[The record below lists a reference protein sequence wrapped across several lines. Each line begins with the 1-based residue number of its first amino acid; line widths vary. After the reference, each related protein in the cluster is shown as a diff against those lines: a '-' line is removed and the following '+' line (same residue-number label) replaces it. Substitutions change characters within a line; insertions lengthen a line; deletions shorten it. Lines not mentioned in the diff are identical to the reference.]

1 MAFDVRCPA
10 CKAKMRF
17 EEEDAP
23 KRGEDVEC
31 PKCGNTFPA
40 PSATAFE
47 EKKADEPKPADK
59 PKKGKANKIVEAVPR
74 TYFNHWLLLL
84 IVGGCMFVLVTT
96 FTVAWVVVARAA
108 KAEDMLA
115 TVPDNYNVIRGVNV
129 KALRNYPGVKSNGD
143 KYFDADA
150 KAVYNEAAKKLGLDE
165 SDLGY
170 VIVAREAKSNAVL
183 YLFATVPEFKPA
195 DLGDGKVVSLNS
207 SRHPDAMVVCPN
219 RWLIAVAY
227 GGGNESSVLTT
238 VAENA
243 RVKPWDGM
251 QSKVGT
257 TGRTAIRGQ
266 MWSIYRDSGSLKG
279 WMGNGAESLK
289 EDGGIGKLK
298 ESLGKASV
306 IATWVSFGSSGV
318 KFGAG
323 MELPSS
329 ADASALVLDMK
340 KGPLGKSDE
349 SEPPRGFKTALSS
362 VGDIKTNGAF
372 YQYLDY
378 KQNGP
383 CAYCL
388 SKMDDPDKAS
398 GLLNEF
404 LNPSRGTGGSSG
416 GGPPGGGGFPGGG
429 GPPGGGGG
437 PGKPGG

>member
-1 MAFDVRCPA
+1 MAFDVRCPS

-17 EEEDAP
+17 EEGEVP
-23 KRGEDVEC
+23 KRGELIDC
-31 PKCGNTFPA
+31 PKCGTTFPA
-40 PSATAFE
+40 PSASAYE

-59 PKKGKANKIVEAVPR
+59 PKKAKANKIVEAVPR

-84 IVGGCMFVLVTT
+84 IVGGVMFVLTIT
-96 FTVAWVVVARAA
+96 FTVVWVIVARAA

-115 TVPDNYNVIRGVNV
+115 TIPDNYNVLRGVNL

-143 KYFDADA
+143 KYFDQDA
-150 KAVYNEAAKKLGLDE
+150 KALYNEAAKKLNLDE
-165 SDLGY
+165 TDLGY
-170 VIVAREAKSNAVL
+170 FIVAREAKSNAVL
-183 YLFATVPEFKPA
+183 YLFATIPEFKPA
-195 DLGDGKVVSLNS
+195 DLGDGKAVSLGS

-243 RVKPWDGM
+243 RSKPRDGM

-257 TGRTAIRGQ
+257 TGRMAIRGQ

-279 WMGNGAESLK
+279 WMGNGAEAIKS
-289 EDGGIGKLK
+289 DGGLSKLQ

-349 SEPPRGFKTALSS
+349 SEPPRGFKTALSQ
-362 VGDIKTNGAF
+362 VGDIKTNGAY
-372 YQYLDY
+372 YQYLEY
-378 KQNGP
+378 KQSGP
-383 CAYCL
+383 CAYCM
-388 SKMDDPDKAS
+388 SKVDDPDKSS
-398 GLLNEF
+398 GVINEY
-404 LNPSRGTGGSSG
+404 LNPSRATGAA
-416 GGPPGGGGFPGGG
+416 GGGGFPGR
-429 GPPGGGGG
+429 PGG
-437 PGKPGG
+437 